1 MSEEFLKSIKLI
13 SVDLTR
19 QEKKIARVVLSDPE
33 KVQTMTILELAK
45 KAKVGTA
52 TISRFAKHV
61 GCVILPTLNPTWRLQ
76 TLSRPKGCPKVQF
89 WMRLSPTTNKV

>member
-33 KVQTMTILELAK
+33 KDHF
-45 KAKVGTA
+45 G
-52 TISRFAKHV
+52 ISKEGEGWYGHHF
-61 GCVILPTLNPTWRLQ
+61 TL
-76 TLSRPKGCPKVQF
+76 C
-89 WMRLSPTTNKV
+89 